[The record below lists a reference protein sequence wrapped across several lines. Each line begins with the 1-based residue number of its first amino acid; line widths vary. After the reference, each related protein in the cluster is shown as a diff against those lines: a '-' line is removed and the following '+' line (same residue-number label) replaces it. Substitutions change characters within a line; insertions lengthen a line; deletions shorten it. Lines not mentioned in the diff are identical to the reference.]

1 MQRLFDPDKHEA
13 LTAQRWDD
21 AGARAA
27 IEQIAAESL
36 AAFSPTG
43 TWPMHPLDDPLPRAT
58 GPVVTPARAGL
69 YDGAAGVIW
78 TLRQLAA
85 RGLTGVVPDF
95 AAVASTL
102 PERYR
107 EWELPEPNQIA
118 SFLIGDAGLLLL
130 RWQIGREGEVA
141 DRIHATVENNLDN
154 PTREALWGNPG
165 SALAA
170 LHMAEATAEPR
181 WKALLGRTVQ
191 KMVDTLETDPE
202 TGTPI
207 WTQAIDGHRV
217 RYLGA
222 GHGLAGNVYLAM
234 RAAALI
240 DATSVQLL
248 SDAALATLQATALH
262 DGDGGINWHPMSDR
276 ARVVGRVPL
285 VQDCHGAP
293 GIILRLA
300 GMPRSEAWDTLLLGA
315 AELTWRAGPL
325 AKGPGLCHGTSGS
338 ALALLRF
345 AQRSGQEVW
354 RERARALAWH
364 AAKQVQRQHQ
374 RYGCGRHAL
383 WTGDLGVAWV
393 LAACLEDDARLPVFD
408 VFF

>member
-13 LTAQRWDD
+13 LSAQRWHD
-21 AGARAA
+21 ADARAA
-27 IEQIAAESL
+27 IGQIAAGSL

-43 TWPMHPLDDPLPRAT
+43 CWPPHPLDDPLSREA
-58 GPVVTPARAGL
+58 GPVAAPALAGL
-69 YDGAAGVIW
+69 YDGAGGVIW

-85 RGLTGVVPDF
+85 QDLVDAVPDF
-95 AAVASTL
+95 AEAVLAL
-102 PERYR
+102 PDRFR
-107 EWELPEPNQIA
+107 EWESPEPNQTA
-118 SFLIGDAGLLLL
+118 SFLTGDSGLLLL
-130 RWQIGREGEVA
+130 RWQTGREAQVA
-141 DRIHATVENNLDN
+141 ERLHATVEGNLDN

-181 WKALLGRTVQ
+181 WTALLVRAVQ
-191 KMVDTLETDPE
+191 KMVDTLETDPD

-207 WTQAIDGHRV
+207 WTQDMGGHRV

-222 GHGLAGNVYLAM
+222 GHGLAGNVYLAL

-240 DATSVQLL
+240 DASLVQVL
-248 SDAALATLQATALH
+248 SDAALATLQATALR
-262 DGDGGINWHPMSDR
+262 DDEGGINWHPMSDAER
-276 ARVVGRVPL
+276 IVGRVPL

-293 GIILRLA
+293 GILLRLA
-300 GMPRSEAWDTLLLGA
+300 GMPRSEAWDRLLLGA

-325 AKGPGLCHGTSGS
+325 TKGPGLCHGTSGN
-338 ALALLRF
+338 ALALLGYAR
-345 AQRSGQEVW
+345 RSGQDLW
-354 RERARALAWH
+354 RERARAMAWH
-364 AAKQVQRQHQ
+364 AWLQVRQQHA
-374 RYGCGRHAL
+374 RHGRGRHAL

-393 LAACLEDDARLPVFD
+393 LAACLNDEPQLPLYD